1 MHLWSRC
8 KGNKDVSCNGKIRE
22 IIIILLKAQ
31 QPRAFR
37 ADRNKGGV
45 LSCVFSW

>member
-1 MHLWSRC
+1 ME
-8 KGNKDVSCNGKIRE
+8 KIRE

-37 ADRNKGGV
+37 ANRNKGGV

>member
-1 MHLWSRC
+1 MHLWSRY
-8 KGNKDVSCNGKIRE
+8 KGNKDVSCNGKIRK
-22 IIIILLKAQ
+22 IIIILKAQ

>member
-1 MHLWSRC
+1 ME
-8 KGNKDVSCNGKIRE
+8 KIRE

-37 ADRNKGGV
+37 ADRKKGGV

>member
-8 KGNKDVSCNGKIRE
+8 KGNKDVSYNGKIRE
-22 IIIILLKAQ
+22 IIIILKAQ

-37 ADRNKGGV
+37 AYCNKGGV